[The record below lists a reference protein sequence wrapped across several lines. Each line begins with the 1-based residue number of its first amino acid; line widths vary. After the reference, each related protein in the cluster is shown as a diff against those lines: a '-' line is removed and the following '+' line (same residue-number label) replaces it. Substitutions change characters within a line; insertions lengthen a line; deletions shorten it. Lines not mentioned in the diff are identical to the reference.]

1 MKDKLVDEYIAK
13 AAPFAQPIMKKLR
26 ALVHKACP
34 AMTEE
39 LKWNAP
45 AFMHHGIV
53 IGMVAFK
60 AHVRFGFW
68 RARELDDPDG
78 LFRSDSAS
86 FMNSNHLTDV
96 KELPADKVLIN
107 YIRAAAKLNAASPRK
122 FAPRTTQRKPA
133 TVPAYLKKALAGN
146 TKAKATF
153 ENFSPSNQ
161 REYVEWITKAKREE
175 TRAKQIATALEW
187 MAEGRQRNWKY
198 K

>member
-68 RARELDDPDG
+68 RARELEIQITILHHRG
-78 LFRSDSAS
+78 
-86 FMNSNHLTDV
+86 TEV
-96 KELPADKVLIN
+96 KFSVPLWLIK
-107 YIRAAAKLNAASPRK
+107 RVWPSPT
-122 FAPRTTQRKPA
+122 PSL
-133 TVPAYLKKALAGN
+133 VP
-146 TKAKATF
+146 
-153 ENFSPSNQ
+153 PSQNP
-161 REYVEWITKAKREE
+161 
-175 TRAKQIATALEW
+175 TALH
-187 MAEGRQRNWKY
+187 RCN
-198 K
+198 